1 MENFLQSKFDTLAST
16 RSRTVFIRLN
26 TQNTH
31 THVHTH
37 ANIYNGTFAS
47 GLNCWVWW
55 SQNAFDLIEYIPHL
69 YVALPLSLDISCNFQ
84 PISMIVRIQFVVIE
98 TLSDGFFINLRN
110 CQSQINIFPLTP
122 RTLHFCSMFNKFA
135 VHLMCVCVCDVVVVG
150 GSVAHRL
157 HRLVSYRP
165 MYNVQS
171 SSFSLCSATFSM
183 PKTINFTRLISF
195 YLPNWC
201 LIKRETKQFKILMKS
216 ILYNSHF
223 HFKLYV

>member
-26 TQNTH
+26 TQNTD

-69 YVALPLSLDISCNFQ
+69 YVALPLSLSIYRAISN
-84 PISMIVRIQFVVIE
+84 QFRWLYAFNLLWSK
-98 TLSDGFFINLRN
+98 LSVTVFLVFFGFFINLRN

-135 VHLMCVCVCDVVVVG
+135 VHLMCVCV
-150 GSVAHRL
+150 
-157 HRLVSYRP
+157 
-165 MYNVQS
+165 
-171 SSFSLCSATFSM
+171 
-183 PKTINFTRLISF
+183 
-195 YLPNWC
+195 WC
-201 LIKRETKQFKILMKS
+201 CCCWR
-216 ILYNSHF
+216 
-223 HFKLYV
+223 